1 MARKGGLGRGLDAL
15 FQENSTDSQGVTMVR
30 LTQVEPNKN
39 QPRHEFDDQALSE
52 LSDSISRYGVLQPLI
67 VRPLASGGYQI
78 VAGERRWRASR
89 MAGLAEIPVIIRE
102 LTDSETAELALIENL
117 QREDLTPIEEGEG
130 YLTLINTYGLTQ
142 EQVAER
148 VGKSRPAVTNAI
160 RLLSLPEEVLAMLRD
175 GAITAGHAR
184 AILSLGSREEML
196 EAARLAASGATVRS
210 IENMAKGR
218 KAPANKPTAEK
229 IRPIYRETELALGE
243 ALGRRVKVVPGG
255 SKGTVQIEFYG
266 EKDLL
271 ELAAVIT
278 GEKPAK

>member
-160 RLLSLPEEVLAMLRD
+160 RLLSLPEEVLAMLRE

-184 AILSLGSREEML
+184 AILSLGGREEML

-210 IENMAKGR
+210 IENMAKGK
-218 KAPANKPTAEK
+218 KAPADRPVAVK

-243 ALGRRVKVVPGG
+243 VLGRRVKVVPGG